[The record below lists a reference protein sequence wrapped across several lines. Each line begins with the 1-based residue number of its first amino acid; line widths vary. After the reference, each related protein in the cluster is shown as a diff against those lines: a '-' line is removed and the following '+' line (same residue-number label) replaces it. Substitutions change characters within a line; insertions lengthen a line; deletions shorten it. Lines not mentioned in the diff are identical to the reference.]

1 VNELSEITLDLSHVE
16 GGLSLIINERTSN
29 TLFEL
34 ADAQENGE
42 ARYQLKEG
50 NFYDYELSNTEYHL
64 EDPFDNII
72 QPHRRIS
79 HIGRISPNIYVGTLE
94 IPLLKKGSSEAI
106 TKIRLE
112 IQSVKSGYRDDYRD
126 MLELITEK
134 CTDLLLQANSPVSQ
148 HFEIDYTINSQSLY
162 QKFAFI
168 KSVIGTDEFAEAI
181 HRIVTAPV
189 TKWTETTEEKD
200 IRNTRRFSNSN
211 RKEILKGG
219 KRTKLPESHHLRSY
233 GIDTLPERITSI
245 RKTDSVD
252 TPENRFIKHA
262 LENFLKLCTDINNKA
277 KEFGHKKMEN
287 ESELLIREL
296 EGQLHHTVFKD
307 ISRPTTLKLNS
318 PVLQRKEG
326 YREVLRVWLMF
337 DLAAKLIWKGGDD
350 IYSGGKKDIAT
361 LYEYWLFFKLL
372 DLFQSIFEIE
382 PKDISD
388 LIKETPDGLNLQIKQ
403 GKFTALRGVY
413 DSGNRKLN
421 IRFNYNRSF
430 NGKKTYP
437 ESGSWTTTLRPD
449 YTLSFWPFGISE
461 LEAEKQELIVHV
473 HFDAKYKIANLSDFL
488 SQNGNS
494 NSQDFGEIKPF
505 DLEEVKWGLIS
516 ETLVKNNLAVWNSK
530 KQLKLKS
537 LFWEEMQE
545 FGIFRNELF
554 DDLVTNIQQ
563 SVFNEEKVE
572 NRKGVYKN
580 ADLLKMHAYKDA
592 IRRTGGAYV
601 LYPGDKSINQKGFHE
616 IIPGL
621 GAFPV
626 KPSKTDS
633 GIGELKAFILEIIEH
648 FINRA
653 SQREKIAFRTF
664 EIYENPPKSDNAIN
678 EPLPEPYNT
687 NRALIPDDTFVL
699 VGYYNSREQY
709 DWIQATGLYNFR
721 MGSGA
726 GSLILDKET
735 VSSKYLL
742 LHTSGDTDSGNLWRI
757 VSRGPKVF
765 SKDDLIRKDYP
776 SPSQENYLV
785 IEIKPV
791 TDTEFENVSWDFKKL
806 SNYSS
811 GRASAF
817 PFTTSLT
824 ELMKN
829 KIRKTATTNIQLP
842 INTK

>member
-1 VNELSEITLDLSHVE
+1 MKSLSNIEINLDSVKE
-16 GGLSLIINERTSN
+16 GLRLWIDVRRPDSL
-29 TLFEL
+29 F
-34 ADAQENGE
+34 DAEENAAENNE
-42 ARYQLKEG
+42 ARYQLVEG
-50 NFYDYELSNTEYHL
+50 CYYDYQISDSGFVLGDIGE
-64 EDPFDNII
+64 NII
-72 QPHRRIS
+72 QQHKRTANLGTIA
-79 HIGRISPNIYVGTLE
+79 PNIFVGTLS
-94 IPLLKKGSSEAI
+94 IPLLDKHTSEELC
-106 TKIRLE
+106 KIELE
-112 IQSVKSGYRDDYRD
+112 VQSVKSGYRNDYRD

-148 HFEIDYTINSQSLY
+148 HFEIDYTKDSQTLY

-168 KSVIGTDEFAEAI
+168 KSVIGTDEFAEAV

-200 IRNTRRFSNSN
+200 IRNARRFSNTN
-211 RKEILKGG
+211 IKEILKGG
-219 KRTKLPESHHLRSY
+219 RRTKLPETHYLRSY
-233 GIDTLPERITSI
+233 GIDTLPERITTI

-252 TPENRFIKHA
+252 TPENRFIKHS
-262 LENFLKLCTDINNKA
+262 LENFLKFCTDINNKS
-277 KEFGHKKMEN
+277 KEFGHKKMET
-287 ESELLIREL
+287 ESSLMIREL
-296 EGQLHHTVFKD
+296 ESQLHHTVFKD

-372 DLFQSIFEIE
+372 DLFQSIFDME

-413 DSGNRKLN
+413 NSGSRKLN

-430 NGKKTYP
+430 SGKKTYP
-437 ESGSWTTTLRPD
+437 DSGSWTTTLRPD
-449 YTLSFWPFGISE
+449 YTLSFWPYGISE
-461 LEAEKQELIVHV
+461 AEAEKQELIVHV
-473 HFDAKYKIANLSDFL
+473 HFDAKYKIANLTDFL
-488 SQNGNS
+488 EQNTEN
-494 NSQDFGEIKPF
+494 
-505 DLEEVKWGLIS
+505 DL
-516 ETLVKNNLAVWNSK
+516 
-530 KQLKLKS
+530 
-537 LFWEEMQE
+537 
-545 FGIFRNELF
+545 
-554 DDLVTNIQQ
+554 D
-563 SVFNEEKVE
+563 EEKAE
-572 NRKGVYKN
+572 NRKGIYKN

-653 SQREKIAFRTF
+653 SQREKIAYRTF
-664 EIYENPPKSDNAIN
+664 DIYKNPPESENVVK
-678 EPLPEPYNT
+678 EPLPEPFNT
-687 NRALIPDDTFVL
+687 NRDLIPDDTYVL
-699 VGYYNSREQY
+699 VGYYNSQEQY
-709 DWIQATGLYNFR
+709 EWIQRTGLYNFR

-726 GSLILDKET
+726 GSLVLDKET

-742 LHTSGDTDSGNLWRI
+742 LHTSGDTDSGDLWKI
-757 VSRGPKVF
+757 VSRGPKVY
-765 SKDDLIRKDYP
+765 SKVDLIRKDYP
-776 SPSQENYLV
+776 SPSQDNYLV
-785 IEIKPV
+785 IQIEPV
-791 TDTEFENVSWDFKKL
+791 NDNEFENVSWNFRNL
-806 SNYSS
+806 ENYST

-829 KIRKTATTNIQLP
+829 KVR
-842 INTK
+842 

>member
-1 VNELSEITLDLSHVE
+1 MKSVSNIEINLDSVKEGLRLWIDARRTDSLFDAEENASEHNEARFQLVE
-16 GGLSLIINERTSN
+16 GCLYDFQISDPDFVLG
-29 TLFEL
+29 
-34 ADAQENGE
+34 DVGE
-42 ARYQLKEG
+42 
-50 NFYDYELSNTEYHL
+50 
-64 EDPFDNII
+64 NII
-72 QPHRRIS
+72 QQHRRTKNLGTIA
-79 HIGRISPNIYVGTLE
+79 PNIFVGTLA
-94 IPLLKKGSSEAI
+94 IPLLEKESFQERCKVE
-106 TKIRLE
+106 LE
-112 IQSVKSGYRDDYRD
+112 VQSIKSGYRDDYRD

-134 CTDLLLQANSPVSQ
+134 CTDLLLQVNSPVSQ
-148 HFEIDYTINSQSLY
+148 HFEIDYTKDSQTLY

-200 IRNTRRFSNSN
+200 IRNARRFSNAN
-211 RKEILKGG
+211 IKEILKGG
-219 KRTKLPESHHLRSY
+219 RRTKLPETHYLRSY
-233 GIDTLPERITSI
+233 GIGTLPERITTI

-262 LENFLKLCTDINNKA
+262 LENFLKFCTDINNKA
-277 KEFGHKKMEN
+277 QEFGHKKMEN

-296 EGQLHHTVFKD
+296 EGQLHHTLFKD
-307 ISRPTTLKLNS
+307 ILRPTTLKLNS

-382 PKDISD
+382 PKDIAD

-430 NGKKTYP
+430 SGRKNYP
-437 ESGSWTTTLRPD
+437 DSGSWTTTLRPD

-461 LEAEKQELIVHV
+461 QEGEKQELIVHV
-473 HFDAKYKIANLSDFL
+473 HFDAKYKIANLTDFL
-488 SQNGNS
+488 EQNTEN
-494 NSQDFGEIKPF
+494 
-505 DLEEVKWGLIS
+505 DL
-516 ETLVKNNLAVWNSK
+516 
-530 KQLKLKS
+530 
-537 LFWEEMQE
+537 
-545 FGIFRNELF
+545 
-554 DDLVTNIQQ
+554 D
-563 SVFNEEKVE
+563 EEKAE
-572 NRKGVYKN
+572 NRKGIYKN

-664 EIYENPPKSDNAIN
+664 DIYKNPPASDNVIKEAM
-678 EPLPEPYNT
+678 PEPYNS
-687 NRALIPDDTFVL
+687 NRDLIPDDTFVL
-699 VGYYNSREQY
+699 VGYYNSGEQY
-709 DWIQATGLYNFR
+709 NWIKRTGLYNFR
-721 MGSGA
+721 MGSGT
-726 GSLILDKET
+726 GSLVLHKET

-757 VSRGPKVF
+757 VSKGPKVF
-765 SKDDLIRKDYP
+765 SKDDLIRKGYP
-776 SPSQENYLV
+776 TPSQDNYLV
-785 IEIKPV
+785 IQIEPV
-791 TDTEFENVSWDFKKL
+791 TDTEFKDVSWDFRKL
-806 SNYSS
+806 STYSS
-811 GRASAF
+811 GRASSL
-817 PFTTSLT
+817 PFTSSLT
-824 ELMKN
+824 ELMKY
-829 KIRKTATTNIQLP
+829 KI
-842 INTK
+842 

>member
-1 VNELSEITLDLSHVE
+1 MKSVSNIEINLDSVKDGLRLWVDARRPDSLFDAEENASEHNEARFQLVE
-16 GGLSLIINERTSN
+16 GCLYDFQISDPDFVLG
-29 TLFEL
+29 
-34 ADAQENGE
+34 DVGE
-42 ARYQLKEG
+42 
-50 NFYDYELSNTEYHL
+50 
-64 EDPFDNII
+64 NII
-72 QPHRRIS
+72 QQHKRTKNLGTIA
-79 HIGRISPNIYVGTLE
+79 PNIFVGTLS
-94 IPLLKKGSSEAI
+94 IPLLEKESNQERCKVE
-106 TKIRLE
+106 LE
-112 IQSVKSGYRDDYRD
+112 VQSIKSGYRDDYRD

-148 HFEIDYTINSQSLY
+148 HFEIDYTKDSQTLY

-200 IRNTRRFSNSN
+200 IRNARRFSNTN
-211 RKEILKGG
+211 IKEILKGS
-219 KRTKLPESHHLRSY
+219 KRTKLPESHYLRSY
-233 GIDTLPERITSI
+233 GIGTLPERITTI

-262 LENFLKLCTDINNKA
+262 LENFLKFCTDINNKA
-277 KEFGHKKMEN
+277 KEFRHKKMEN

-296 EGQLHHTVFKD
+296 EGQLHHTLFKD

-372 DLFQSIFEIE
+372 DLFQSIFDIE

-413 DSGNRKLN
+413 DSGSRKLN

-430 NGKKTYP
+430 SGKKTYP
-437 ESGSWTTTLRPD
+437 DSGSWTTTLRPD
-449 YTLSFWPFGISE
+449 YTLSFSPFGISE
-461 LEAEKQELIVHV
+461 TEAEKQELIVHV
-473 HFDAKYKIANLSDFL
+473 HFDAKYKIANLTDFL
-488 SQNGNS
+488 ERNTDN
-494 NSQDFGEIKPF
+494 
-505 DLEEVKWGLIS
+505 DL
-516 ETLVKNNLAVWNSK
+516 
-530 KQLKLKS
+530 
-537 LFWEEMQE
+537 
-545 FGIFRNELF
+545 
-554 DDLVTNIQQ
+554 D
-563 SVFNEEKVE
+563 EEKAE
-572 NRKGVYKN
+572 NRKGIYKN

-653 SQREKIAFRTF
+653 SQREKIAYRTF
-664 EIYENPPKSDNAIN
+664 DIYKNPPESENVVK

-687 NRALIPDDTFVL
+687 NRDLIPDDTFIL
-699 VGYYNSREQY
+699 VGYYNSPEQY
-709 DWIQATGLYNFR
+709 NWIQQKGLYNFR
-721 MGSGA
+721 MGSGT

-742 LHTSGDTDSGNLWRI
+742 LHTIGDTDSGDLWKI
-757 VSRGPKVF
+757 VSKGPKVY
-765 SKDDLIRKDYP
+765 SKADLIRKGYP
-776 SPSQENYLV
+776 SPSQDNYLV
-785 IEIKPV
+785 IQIEPV
-791 TDTEFENVSWDFKKL
+791 TDSEFENVSWNFRNL
-806 SNYSS
+806 ENYST

-829 KIRKTATTNIQLP
+829 KIR
-842 INTK
+842 

>member
-1 VNELSEITLDLSHVE
+1 MKELSEITLDLSHIE
-16 GGLSLIINERTSN
+16 SGLSLIINERTSN
-29 TLFEL
+29 TLFEIE
-34 ADAQENGE
+34 DAEENGE

-50 NFYDYELSNTEYHL
+50 FFYDYELSNHEYL
-64 EDPFDNII
+64 LADPFDNII
-72 QPHRRIS
+72 QPHKRIS
-79 HIGRISPNIYVGTLE
+79 HIGRIAPNIYVGTLE
-94 IPLLKKGSSEAI
+94 IPVFKKGTEESVS
-106 TKIRLE
+106 KIQLE
-112 IQSVKSGYRDDYRD
+112 VQSVKSGYRDDYRD

-148 HFEIDYTINSQSLY
+148 HFEVDYTKNPETLY

-200 IRNTRRFSNSN
+200 IRNARRFSNAN
-211 RKEILKGG
+211 IKEILKGG
-219 KRTKLPESHHLRSY
+219 KRTRLPESHYMRSY
-233 GIDTLPERITSI
+233 GIATLPERITSI

-262 LENFLKLCTDINNKA
+262 LENFLKFCTDINNKA

-296 EGQLHHTVFKD
+296 EGQLHHTLFKD

-350 IYSGGKKDIAT
+350 IYSVGKKDIAT

-382 PKDISD
+382 SKDISD

-413 DSGNRKLN
+413 DSGSRKLN

-430 NGKKTYP
+430 SGKKNYP
-437 ESGSWTTTLRPD
+437 DSGSWTTTLRPD
-449 YTLSFWPFGISE
+449 YTLSFWPSGISE
-461 LEAEKQELIVHV
+461 PEAEKQELIVHI
-473 HFDAKYKIANLSDFL
+473 HFDAKYKIANLVDIMEQS
-488 SQNGNS
+488 S
-494 NSQDFGEIKPF
+494 EK
-505 DLEEVKWGLIS
+505 DLEE
-516 ETLVKNNLAVWNSK
+516 
-530 KQLKLKS
+530 
-537 LFWEEMQE
+537 
-545 FGIFRNELF
+545 
-554 DDLVTNIQQ
+554 
-563 SVFNEEKVE
+563 EKTE
-572 NRKGVYKN
+572 NRKGIYKN

-601 LYPGDKSINQKGFHE
+601 LYPGDKSINKKGFHE

-626 KPSKTDS
+626 KPSKTES
-633 GIGELKAFILEIIEH
+633 GIGELKAFILEVIEH
-648 FINRA
+648 FINRTT
-653 SQREKIAFRTF
+653 QREKIAFRTF
-664 EIYENPPKSDNAIN
+664 DVYKNTPESDNIIKDS
-678 EPLPEPYNT
+678 LPEPYNS
-687 NRALIPDDTFVL
+687 NRDLIPDDTFVL
-699 VGYYNSREQY
+699 VGYYNTAEQY
-709 DWIQATGLYNFR
+709 EWIKRNNLYNFR

-742 LHTSGDTDSGNLWRI
+742 LHTSGDTDSGDLWKI
-757 VSRGPKVF
+757 VSRGPKVY
-765 SKDDLIRKDYP
+765 SKDDLIRKGYP
-776 SPSQENYLV
+776 SPSKDYYLV
-785 IEIKPV
+785 VEIEQV
-791 TDTEFENVSWDFKKL
+791 TDKEFENVNWNFKNL
-806 SNYSS
+806 ENYASR
-811 GRASAF
+811 RASAF

-824 ELMKN
+824 ALMKN
-829 KIRKTATTNIQLP
+829 KIR
-842 INTK
+842 